1 MLVNARQVEQ
11 YARQVDGWVGASSG
25 RMFAVRGGMGVGGV
39 GGGAPMASVG
49 GGGGGGGGGMG
60 DE

>member
-25 RMFAVRGGMGVGGV
+25 RMFAVRGGMGVGGA
-39 GGGAPMASVG
+39 APMASVG
-49 GGGGGGGGGMG
+49 GGGGGGGGMG